1 MRRGDVK
8 SEDTSDMKLRSR
20 EEEAFML
27 TVVVVQAR
35 REGSLE
41 AMLVRD
47 VVDRLPR
54 EHDGVGSLQ
63 GPKGSSDYLILSC
76 S

>member
-1 MRRGDVK
+1 
-8 SEDTSDMKLRSR
+8 
-20 EEEAFML
+20 ML
-27 TVVVVQAR
+27 TVVVVQAG

-41 AMLVRD
+41 TMLVRD